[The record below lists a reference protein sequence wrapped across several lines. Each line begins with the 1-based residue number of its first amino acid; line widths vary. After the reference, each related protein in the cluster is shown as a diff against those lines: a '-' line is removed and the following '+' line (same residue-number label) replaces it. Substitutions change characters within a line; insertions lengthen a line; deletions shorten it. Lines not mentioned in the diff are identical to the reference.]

1 MKFDW
6 EGYFL
11 PYILERAQKC
21 VREHRVK
28 SIQRTKA
35 GYEATVQGEK
45 EYHVVIEKEKDK
57 INNMNCNC
65 FYVKK
70 RGKYCKHMAAV
81 LYELETEEKLKEE
94 KRQSNLYEVKD
105 IISKMSRKEMQN
117 FLYTTAKEFPNFD
130 KELRFFTVGHNS
142 REELE
147 RQKQEIDQIIFK
159 YTDCYG
165 LVYDQTEYLL
175 IGEIEAFFQ
184 ERINR
189 MIGHGN
195 EKAAAELITYS
206 FEQLSKIGIEDR
218 GGVFL
223 EFTNFCTY
231 NLEQIL
237 KQKQDSEIEKQI
249 YEWIQKIITEEIP
262 ETVKERLYDFIM
274 EHFKEIMFLE
284 RKLILLN
291 EKIEREER
299 IQETSK
305 KRKLG
310 SDLAKR
316 LQIMEQL
323 SFPEKECTDYRMK
336 FWNVPEIRQMEIR
349 KQMEKG
355 EYTEAEKLITES
367 IKMDQNL
374 LECQEKYSRQLAEI
388 YWKQGK
394 RSDYQRQLIEYF
406 LNYHQDSVE
415 LWRKIR
421 TTFSEEK
428 WEKEREKIL
437 QEIHLPYCRYQIMAE
452 EKMFLSL
459 IEELKK
465 EKILEFLDQ
474 YERVL
479 KRKFPEEMLRL
490 YADCLVCTISKI
502 KGREKYR
509 EIAAHLEKMKNYPGG
524 SKIVDEITADWK
536 KRYRNRKALIEELE
550 KLE

>member
-28 SIQRTKA
+28 SIQRTKT

-45 EYHVVIEKEKDK
+45 EYRVVIEKEKEK

-147 RQKQEIDQIIFK
+147 RQKQEIDQMIFK

-165 LVYDQTEYLL
+165 LLYGQTEYLL

-184 ERINR
+184 ERIDR

-195 EKAAAELITYS
+195 QKAAAELITYS
-206 FEQLSKIGIEDR
+206 FEQLSKIGIEDQ

-249 YEWIQKIITEEIP
+249 YEWIQKMITEEIP

-291 EKIEREER
+291 EKIEREQK

-305 KRKLG
+305 KKKLG

-323 SFPEKECTDYRMK
+323 SFPEKECTDYRIK

-349 KQMEKG
+349 KQIEKG
-355 EYTEAEKLITES
+355 EYNEAEKLITES

-394 RSDYQRQLIEYF
+394 KSDYQRQLIEYF

-524 SKIVDEITADWK
+524 SKIVDQITADWK